1 MSQIWP
7 LIAIAGSW
15 ALYGFFASLLISKKV
30 KYIRYTFFSA
40 IIGSALGGYLA
51 NNVIQVP
58 SNIWYLSEFIK
69 FLFVLLCL
77 NLFVTFVQKD

>member
-40 IIGSALGGYLA
+40 IIGSAFGGYLA
-51 NNVIQVP
+51 NLIGVP

>member
-40 IIGSALGGYLA
+40 IIGSA
-51 NNVIQVP
+51 NNVIEVP

>member
-15 ALYGFFASLLISKKV
+15 ALYGFFASLLISKQV

-40 IIGSALGGYLA
+40 IIGSAFGGYLA
-51 NNVIQVP
+51 NLIGVTIALLIFRIK
-58 SNIWYLSEFIK
+58 SNISY
-69 FLFVLLCL
+69 
-77 NLFVTFVQKD
+77 